1 MRQRPLPRAAGGA
14 RRTAAA
20 LVLAAG
26 LASGLVGCGSDTAR
40 TLGFTRDAPDE
51 FAVTTL
57 APLSMPPDM
66 TVLPPPRP
74 GAPRPQAMSAREQA
88 EAALLGGAALG
99 TSAAPA
105 RPTSGEAALL
115 AQAARGAPPDIRRR
129 VDEEALRLE
138 QPDRSFV
145 DRLMF
150 WRQPPAP
157 GTAVDPEREAQ
168 RLRENAALGRPP
180 TEGETPIIQPRR
192 RGLLE
197 GLF

>member
-1 MRQRPLPRAAGGA
+1 MRQRSLFRAAGGA
-14 RRTAAA
+14 RPAAAA

-26 LASGLVGCGSDTAR
+26 LASGLAGCGPDTAR

-51 FAVTTL
+51 FAVTTR

-74 GAPRPQAMSAREQA
+74 GAGRPQEASVREQA

-99 TSAAPA
+99 GPAAPA
-105 RPTSGEAALL
+105 RPTTGELALVS
-115 AQAARGAPPDIRRR
+115 QAGPGAPPDIRRR
-129 VDEEALRLE
+129 VDEESLRLE
-138 QPDRSFV
+138 QPERSFV

-150 WRQPPAP
+150 WRAPPAP
-157 GTAVDPEREAQ
+157 GTPVDPQREAQ
-168 RLRENAALGRPP
+168 RLRENAALGRAP

>member
-1 MRQRPLPRAAGGA
+1 MRQRFPRPAGTRCAAV
-14 RRTAAA
+14 AA
-20 LVLAAG
+20 LALAAAG
-26 LASGLVGCGSDTAR
+26 LAGCGSDTAR

-51 FAVTTL
+51 FAVTTR

-66 TVLPPPRP
+66 TELPPPRP
-74 GAPRPQAMSAREQA
+74 GARRPQELSIREQA
-88 EAALLGGAALG
+88 EAALFPGAALG
-99 TSAAPA
+99 GAPA
-105 RPTSGEAALL
+105 ASGPRSPGEAALV
-115 AQAARGAPPDIRRR
+115 AQAGRGVPPDIRRR

-138 QPDRSFV
+138 QPDRPFV

-150 WRQPPAP
+150 WRAPPAP
-157 GTAVDPEREAQ
+157 GIPVDPEREAQ
-168 RLRENAALGRPP
+168 RLRENAALGRAP